1 MYIDFNIV
9 WTNVMSG
16 VITGLIVGGIFGLI
30 GYFIWK
36 KQNDYSKKEDA
47 YTSFVYLLTMLTAI
61 MSSYFSENN
70 KDETKIKDFI
80 DKSIATYSRTIEES
94 INFIFYFGLDY
105 QNPALEIFGLYINLK
120 NNREINMTNVEFEK
134 YISERL
140 DLILASNKKI
150 K

>member
-1 MYIDFNIV
+1 MFIDFDIV
-9 WTNVMSG
+9 WTNIISG
-16 VITGLIVGGIFGLI
+16 VITGVIVGGVLGLI

-47 YTSFVYLLTMLTAI
+47 YTSFVYLLTMLTTI
-61 MSSYFSENN
+61 MSSYFAENN

-80 DKSIATYSRTIEES
+80 DKSIATSSRIIEES
-94 INFIFYFGLDY
+94 ISFIFYFGLDY
-105 QNPALEIFGLYINLK
+105 QNPALEIFELYVNLK
-120 NNREINMTNVEFEK
+120 NNREINMTNEEFEK

-140 DLILASNKKI
+140 DLISGSNKKI